1 MATSLED
8 ALNTVSQLTPDQQA
22 MLVEIIHNRLI
33 ESRRREI
40 AGEARASIA
49 AFHAGEL
56 HPQSAAAIIAEL
68 QRLSEKTHEAIGTHA

>member
-33 ESRRREI
+33 EARRREI
-40 AGEARASIA
+40 AEDAKASIA
-49 AFHAGEL
+49 AFHEGQL
-56 HPQSAAAIIAEL
+56 QPQSAAAAIAEL
-68 QRLSEKTHEAIGTHA
+68 QSLVAEDQ

>member
-22 MLVEIIHNRLI
+22 MLVKIIHNRLI
-33 ESRRREI
+33 EARRQEI
-40 AGEARASIA
+40 AEDAKASIT

-56 HPQSAAAIIAEL
+56 QLQSAATIIAEL
-68 QRLSEKTHEAIGTHA
+68 QSLSEESQ

>member
-8 ALNTVSQLTPDQQA
+8 ALNTVSQLTPEQQA

-33 ESRRREI
+33 EARRREI
-40 AGEARASIA
+40 AEDAKASIA

-56 HPQSAAAIIAEL
+56 QPQSATAIIVEL
-68 QRLSEKTHEAIGTHA
+68 QSLFDEDQ